1 MYGSEAYSGGG
12 GYGEI
17 NKSPHGQIPQYASR
31 K

>member
-1 MYGSEAYSGGG
+1 MAQRRIQGG